1 MSKETIFK
9 IISIIIIPI
18 LFIEIFLNI
27 LYLFR
32 QEINPIIRDRI
43 ATILN
48 KNTDVKIKE
57 MWKEYSK
64 AGKFDH
70 LSHVSHKRSPY
81 KGNYINI
88 DINRNRHT
96 VNPTITDSSLLKT
109 VWFFGGSTMWGT
121 GAENDS
127 VTIPSLVIQMLNESD
142 NNFSYKGINF
152 GESGYTSTSS
162 LIQLLISLRNDKPD
176 FIIFLDGVNDCGNS
190 FTSGLPDVESNYL
203 IKKYIVEN
211 KKDPDY
217 SISKI
222 IYFMKR
228 FGLVKSVRHKIYYK
242 ENLNL
247 DQKIA
252 EIITS
257 NWGIVND
264 LCNIQNIGFHAFLQP
279 NALVG
284 DYAKK
289 YTPDSKMKSFYKS
302 TYKNVIS
309 KNIKKKY
316 FHDLSNIMPIE
327 YKYFYDGWCHTS
339 SIGNIII
346 AKSIVSKF
354 NEKIYY

>member
-1 MSKETIFK
+1 MSKKTVFK
-9 IISIIIIPI
+9 IISVLIIPL
-18 LFIEIFLNI
+18 LFIEILLNI
-27 LYLFR
+27 VYFFR
-32 QEINPIIRDRI
+32 NEINPIFRGI
-43 ATILN
+43 AAIKRSQN
-48 KNTDVKIKE
+48 SDIKINE
-57 MWKEYSK
+57 MWKEYTKVS
-64 AGKFDH
+64 KFDH
-70 LSHVSHKRSPY
+70 VSHVGHKRAPF
-81 KGNYINI
+81 KGEYINI
-88 DINRNRHT
+88 NSKRNRRT
-96 VNPTITDSSLLKT
+96 INPAITDTSFLKT

-142 NNFSYKGINF
+142 NDFNYLGVNF
-152 GESGYTSTSS
+152 GESGYGSTSS
-162 LIQLLISLRNDKPD
+162 LIQLIISLRNDKPD

-190 FTSGLPDVESNYL
+190 FASGLPDVENNYL
-203 IKKYIVEN
+203 IKKFIVEN
-211 KKDPDY
+211 KKDPDH
-217 SISKI
+217 SMSKI

-228 FGLVKSVRHKIYYK
+228 FGVIKSIRNEVYYK

-247 DQKIA
+247 DQKVA

-264 LCNIQNIGFHAFLQP
+264 LCNIQNISFHAFLQP
-279 NALVG
+279 NALLG

-289 YTPDSKMKSFYKS
+289 YSPDSKMKSFYKD

-316 FHDLSNIMPIE
+316 FHDLSNIMPDD

-346 AKSIVSKF
+346 AKSIVTKF
-354 NEKIYY
+354 NEKKHY

>member
-1 MSKETIFK
+1 
-9 IISIIIIPI
+9 
-18 LFIEIFLNI
+18 
-27 LYLFR
+27 
-32 QEINPIIRDRI
+32 
-43 ATILN
+43 
-48 KNTDVKIKE
+48 
-57 MWKEYSK
+57 
-64 AGKFDH
+64 
-70 LSHVSHKRSPY
+70 
-81 KGNYINI
+81 
-88 DINRNRHT
+88 
-96 VNPTITDSSLLKT
+96 
-109 VWFFGGSTMWGT
+109 MWGT

-142 NNFSYKGINF
+142 NGFNYNGVNF

-162 LIQLLISLRNDKPD
+162 LIELLISLRNGKPD
-176 FIIFLDGVNDCGNS
+176 FIIFLDGVNDCGNA
-190 FTSGLPDVESNYL
+190 FTSGLPDVENEFL

-228 FGLVKSVRHKIYYK
+228 FGLAKSARHKIYYK

-257 NWGIVND
+257 NWEIVND
-264 LCNIQNIGFHAFLQP
+264 LCKAQNISFDAFLQP

-284 DYAKK
+284 DYGKK
-289 YTPDSKMKSFYKS
+289 YSTDSKMKSFYKN
-302 TYKNVIS
+302 TYKKVVS

-316 FHDLSNIMPIE
+316 FHDLSNIMPDDYE
-327 YKYFYDGWCHTS
+327 YFYDGWCHTS

-354 NEKIYY
+354 NEKKYY